1 MIREQTFQILQRVL
15 IVICILISLLFA
27 VLYIPIS
34 KYNQSLEEEVMM
46 NYKRLVSLN
55 NNSSYQIGL
64 DAKTVQFNLEAI
76 QPQLQ
81 QIRSTYLEQIEKL
94 HLPSNTL
101 HQYMRPFQAFE
112 YILSRKELCE
122 SLNTNAQ
129 VHNVA
134 LSDEVLSHVPEYN
147 YGMESPQMLW
157 ISLHACKRTL
167 EAMIESSPA
176 VISAFD
182 IFPIENHYST
192 NLIEKLSQTNR
203 TAKTT
208 IKTASSTNQIDQ
220 LPLFIQIPIHVQF
233 TGTME
238 SVVNFLKNAIGALPK
253 NKENLST
260 TKSNITTVFSPSQ
273 DFIGPLQP
281 LTNTQSLSEP
291 TVSQTSVPN
300 EDTAVSILQK
310 ESSSERNNLFLGP
323 FVIYIAPDNPDHVVF
338 NAIIN
343 SFFLMPQ
350 QKERL
355 Q

>member
-1 MIREQTFQILQRVL
+1 MEWSHPK
-15 IVICILISLLFA
+15 CCG
-27 VLYIPIS
+27 YP
-34 KYNQSLEEEVMM
+34 
-46 NYKRLVSLN
+46 
-55 NNSSYQIGL
+55 
-64 DAKTVQFNLEAI
+64 
-76 QPQLQ
+76 
-81 QIRSTYLEQIEKL
+81 ST
-94 HLPSNTL
+94 PV
-101 HQYMRPFQAFE
+101 R
-112 YILSRKELCE
+112 
-122 SLNTNAQ
+122 
-129 VHNVA
+129 
-134 LSDEVLSHVPEYN
+134 
-147 YGMESPQMLW
+147 
-157 ISLHACKRTL
+157 
-167 EAMIESSPA
+167 
-176 VISAFD
+176 
-182 IFPIENHYST
+182 PIENHYST

-208 IKTASSTNQIDQ
+208 IKTASSTNQINQ